1 MEVEV
6 IEEVTLEDM
15 IVEVE
20 DNLKLLRGK
29 ESVWAKSQ
37 KQDLEGQLE
46 ELKEQQPPGTF
57 WGRMPK
63 QSCRLRSSST

>member
-15 IVEVE
+15 IAEVE

-29 ESVWAKSQ
+29 ETVWARSQ
-37 KQDLEGQLE
+37 KQDLEGQL
-46 ELKEQQPPGTF
+46 KE
-57 WGRMPK
+57 
-63 QSCRLRSSST
+63 